1 MGVQDLTVQ
10 MVVIVVIGV
19 FFASFMDAI
28 AGGGG
33 IISVPTYLLAGLPM
47 HFALG
52 TNKFSSSI
60 GTAFSTGRYI
70 KNGYVD
76 WKLGIPSIVLALI
89 GSFFGTKLQLMIS
102 EVYLQYLLLIVL
114 PVVAFVVL
122 RQRQLPEERGDI
134 EPKKQMAI
142 VYLAALVVGAYD
154 GFYGPGTGTFLLLI
168 FCNLGKLDVRTAG
181 GNVKLVNLS
190 SNIASLLTSLLSG
203 KVFLVLGLI
212 TLILAVLCAVIVR
225 NHPSDR
231 GLPSIEDVEL
241 SERGIQAVE
250 SSAARIPVLQGLR
263 IVFSGGRKFWTC
275 ALAYFLVYGTIMTF
289 QGTWAVTYFNS
300 VYGFVLSA
308 SWMVTALGIGKI
320 LSTLAIGA
328 MTTRGIIRSKRKA
341 MIYGT
346 TVFAALWVIIFA
358 FAGEIQSY
366 WFWFAVSFAFGF
378 FGGFMTL
385 SFTQVKEWYPIAVA
399 GTAVSGTNIFL
410 FLGASICTTISGAI
424 VGTAYTL
431 DNFTVLW
438 GIMALFAIVAVV
450 LLVFSV
456 EKRPED
462 PPVGVELV
470 RAAEGS

>member
-114 PVVAFVVL
+114 
-122 RQRQLPEERGDI
+122 
-134 EPKKQMAI
+134 
-142 VYLAALVVGAYD
+142 
-154 GFYGPGTGTFLLLI
+154 LI

-212 TLILAVLCAVIVR
+212 GTVSSILGHFIGAGLAIKNGSKIVKPAIIIVLILL
-225 NHPSDR
+225 
-231 GLPSIEDVEL
+231 
-241 SERGIQAVE
+241 
-250 SSAARIPVLQGLR
+250 AAKVVQGL
-263 IVFSGGRKFWTC
+263 I
-275 ALAYFLVYGTIMTF
+275 
-289 QGTWAVTYFNS
+289 
-300 VYGFVLSA
+300 
-308 SWMVTALGIGKI
+308 
-320 LSTLAIGA
+320 
-328 MTTRGIIRSKRKA
+328 
-341 MIYGT
+341 
-346 TVFAALWVIIFA
+346 
-358 FAGEIQSY
+358 AG
-366 WFWFAVSFAFGF
+366 
-378 FGGFMTL
+378 
-385 SFTQVKEWYPIAVA
+385 
-399 GTAVSGTNIFL
+399 
-410 FLGASICTTISGAI
+410 
-424 VGTAYTL
+424 
-431 DNFTVLW
+431 
-438 GIMALFAIVAVV
+438 
-450 LLVFSV
+450 
-456 EKRPED
+456 
-462 PPVGVELV
+462 
-470 RAAEGS
+470 